1 MTLEK
6 EICLKAIV
14 VLCMVSAVMT
24 ACDST
29 ETRDTAQIGTREREV
44 RDSVIGQSKLPGAPA
59 VEAARDVQAT
69 SKERAAA
76 LDSIR

>member
-1 MTLEK
+1 M
-6 EICLKAIV
+6 KAMV
-14 VLCMVSAVMT
+14 VLFVTCASMT
-24 ACDST
+24 ACDAT